1 MRLKYF
7 VLAGMMLVLSLAA
20 VSCGED
26 KTPIIDNSWNSGNLS
41 VTEEVLLSKSNTQ
54 SINIKAA
61 SKPTLTC
68 EAEWLK
74 IGEVKRISTGLYT
87 VELTAEPNV
96 SGEPR
101 TTEITV
107 TDGKE
112 TATVKL
118 TQESSDMV
126 EIRSVLPEGNLN
138 PAGGTLTIKYVATGT
153 PATNLPDWMKEVKS
167 RGLVEGEL
175 NLTYSANNTG
185 RVREGVIVLAVGKDA
200 IANLTV
206 HQEAVE

>member
-1 MRLKYF
+1 MRLKDF
-7 VLAGMMLVLSLAA
+7 VLAGMMLVLSIAA

-26 KTPIIDNSWNSGNLS
+26 KTPVIDNSWNSGTLS
-41 VTEEVLLSKSNTQ
+41 VVEEVTLQGSASQQL
-54 SINIKAA
+54 NIKATV
-61 SKPTLTC
+61 KPTLTTD
-68 EAEWLK
+68 AEWLK
-74 IGEVKRISTGLYT
+74 IGEVNRITTGIYA
-87 VELTAEPNV
+87 VDI
-96 SGEPR
+96 SGEVNATGETR
-101 TTEITV
+101 TAKITV
-107 TDGKE
+107 TAGNE
-112 TATVKL
+112 TATITVI
-118 TQESSDMV
+118 QASSDIV

-138 PAGGTLTIKYVATGT
+138 PGGGTLTIKYVATGT

-206 HQEAVE
+206 RQEAVE